1 MRGKD
6 RYRVSATVK
15 SAEKYFAT
23 HLMADAEFEI
33 TVQGFTTT
41 GSGPPSRRIARTNK
55 VPAVTGMFSP
65 TLKITIL
72 NTVPSASATS
82 PEFGATFNVLQQL
95 LQIPLLGLQTS
106 ELIKSQRLINKQ
118 SQRHYI
124 YFSPPKRKI
133 YWFYVF

>member
-1 MRGKD
+1 MMEKE

-15 SAEKYFAT
+15 SAERYLAT

-41 GSGPPSRRIARTNK
+41 GSGPPSRRITKTNK

-95 LQIPLLGLQTS
+95 L
-106 ELIKSQRLINKQ
+106 
-118 SQRHYI
+118 
-124 YFSPPKRKI
+124 
-133 YWFYVF
+133 